1 MDRRIGAQLYTVR
14 DFTKTIEEFDETCRR
29 IRDIGYQIVQISG
42 TNLPADEMKSILDKY
57 RLEVVTTHRSFEGF
71 LENLDEIIDY
81 NQTLG
86 CRLCGIGSLPWG
98 IRANPTAV
106 KQFVKDAD
114 RVSGELKQAGMLFGY
129 HHHSFE
135 FAKLE
140 GVRTI
145 DRLIEDTDPE
155 AFRFIVDTY
164 WLQVGGVSPAD
175 FITGLGKRAMAVH
188 LKDLNINPEQDFAQE
203 MAEVGQGNLD
213 WNGILNSCQNAGV
226 SWALVEQDVC
236 KEDPFQS
243 LRISY
248 EFLKRKGYE

>member
-248 EFLKRKGYE
+248 EFLKGKGYE

>member
-14 DFTKTIEEFDETCRR
+14 DFTKTIEEFEETCRR

-248 EFLKRKGYE
+248 EFLKGKGYE

>member
-29 IRDIGYQIVQISG
+29 IRDIGYQLVQISG
-42 TNLPADEMKSILDKY
+42 TNLPADEMKPILDKY
-57 RLEVVTTHRSFEGF
+57 HLEVVTTHRSFEGF

-86 CRLCGIGSLPWG
+86 CRLCGIGSMPWG

-114 RVSGELKQAGMLFGY
+114 RVSRELKQAGMLFGY

-145 DRLIEDTDPE
+145 DRLLEDTDPE

-164 WLQVGGVSPAD
+164 WLQVGGVNPAD
-175 FITGLGKRAMAVH
+175 FIAGLGKRAMAAH
-188 LKDLNINPEQDFAQE
+188 LKDLSINPEQDFAQE

-213 WNGILNSCQNAGV
+213 WNGILNSCQKAGV

>member
-1 MDRRIGAQLYTVR
+1 MWIASKQNLGQDLRQECGTTYRDNALYR
-14 DFTKTIEEFDETCRR
+14 D
-29 IRDIGYQIVQISG
+29 
-42 TNLPADEMKSILDKY
+42 
-57 RLEVVTTHRSFEGF
+57 
-71 LENLDEIIDY
+71 
-81 NQTLG
+81 
-86 CRLCGIGSLPWG
+86 
-98 IRANPTAV
+98 NPTAV

-114 RVSGELKQAGMLFGY
+114 RVSRELKQAGMLFGY

-164 WLQVGGVSPAD
+164 WLQVGGVNPAD
-175 FITGLGKRAMAVH
+175 FIAGLGKRAMAVH
-188 LKDLNINPEQDFAQE
+188 LKDLSINPEQDFTQE

-213 WNGILNSCQNAGV
+213 WDGILNSCQKAGV

-236 KEDPFQS
+236 KDDPFQS
-243 LRISY
+243 LKVSY
-248 EFLKRKGYE
+248 EFLRKKGYE

>member
-86 CRLCGIGSLPWG
+86 CRLCGIGSMPWG